1 MCIYIWRLQLFGC
14 RLDKL
19 VLAFV
24 LLLIPNLLVADK
36 SWQRSSVELVQSKLN
51 DLGYSVGPVDGAWGR
66 KTSSALTLYCE
77 EYEHDC
83 LGGEETVID
92 LLTKDTDDSYLDVEM
107 DFASAVW
114 FENRIG
120 YGAPKDRVDRYVGMT
135 RREAVDLVVQE
146 LRNYQDP
153 YKLPSWF
160 YDMKPLGNIIEI
172 NSGAYCPTGNL
183 KQSLQAAWLKT
194 LYESPVPQF
203 DRLATFWL
211 DHFSV
216 GYDAYIHPH
225 AFAKHTE
232 FVRTWRD
239 GSFIDLLYRSLS
251 DPSTIVYLN
260 NDKSDRNTPNENLA
274 REFFEL
280 FALGEGAYSENDV
293 RQFARLLTGRSF
305 NVSEEKYEFMS
316 ERALRP
322 TVKVLGGSHSEVKTV
337 INDLVKNPAYGEYII
352 TKLYN
357 EFVSLERP
365 SNINI
370 RRLKS
375 QFLRS
380 NSDLLALYN
389 GIISSKTFWELD
401 KTQTLIKSPL
411 DLFAGTSRTLNST
424 GNFAND
430 HLYWSTLNSILED
443 YDQAIFDPPSIDGW
457 PTGRE
462 WLQGQDID
470 RRALELRNL
479 FINPPVKNLLLPV
492 ISTSTASKRWSD
504 LLYKETISRELGAFF
519 NSARKDQLLFEDM
532 VVEAGRFEPSEY
544 YVLHSTFKTIKYN
557 NRFFDQI
564 TLYLNHCVHCDP
576 PWDKHVKLFKETTSN
591 NFMKGARFES
601 DGASVWFGASIPL
614 RNNSYNFQNSSSEDR
629 KMLELLMRATG
640 VIYSE
645 NQTARFSQQ
654 KANLGE
660 SGKKWLTSF
669 LGRNVFIN
677 SEYEEN
683 SSIRLFKPP
692 KHPDESYVAGFYQHK
707 LCTAN
712 MGLEKVILDS
722 YINYQKLRESSGDK
736 NKISAL
742 LSSRDYD
749 SEELKVFAENLT
761 KVWYGNPA
769 LKRDERLQYLL
780 PNSIFDDWKT
790 ALMSVEYNLR

>member
-1 MCIYIWRLQLFGC
+1 MRKII
-14 RLDKL
+14 
-19 VLAFV
+19 LAVV
-24 LLLIPNLLVADK
+24 LLVTPNLLVADK
-36 SWQRSSVELVQSKLN
+36 SWQRSSVELVQVKLN
-51 DLGYSVGPVDGAWGR
+51 DLGYSAGPVDGAWGR
-66 KTSSALTLYCE
+66 KTSSALNLYCE

-83 LGGEETVID
+83 SGGEETVID
-92 LLTKDTDDSYLDVEM
+92 LLTADTDDSYLDVKM

-146 LRNYQDP
+146 LKDHKDP

-160 YDMKPLGNIIEI
+160 YDMQPLGNIIQI
-172 NSGAYCPTGNL
+172 NNGAYCPTGNL
-183 KQSLQAAWLKT
+183 KPSLQAAWLKT
-194 LYESPVPQF
+194 LYESAVPQF

-232 FVRTWRD
+232 FVRAWRD
-239 GSFIDLLYRSLS
+239 GNFIDLLYRSLS
-251 DPSTIVYLN
+251 DPSIIVYLN

-305 NVSEEKYEFMS
+305 NVSEEKYEFMP

-322 TVKVLGGSHSEVKTV
+322 RVKVLGGSYSKAKPV
-337 INDLVKNPAYGEYII
+337 INDLVKNPAYGVYII

-357 EFVSLERP
+357 EFVTLDRP
-365 SNINI
+365 SNIDM
-370 RRLKS
+370 RRFKS

-380 NSDLLALYN
+380 DSDLLALYE
-389 GIISSKTFWELD
+389 GIISSKTFWELVN
-401 KTQTLIKSPL
+401 THTLIKSPL

-424 GNFAND
+424 GNLAND
-430 HLYWSTLNSILED
+430 HLYWPTLNSILED
-443 YDQAIFDPPSIDGW
+443 YDQSIFDPLSIDGW

-470 RRALELRNL
+470 RRSLELSNL

-492 ISTSTASKRWSD
+492 ISTSTASKGWAD
-504 LLYKETISRELGAFF
+504 LLYKETISSELEAFF
-519 NSARKDQLLFEDM
+519 ESASKDQLLFEDM
-532 VVEAGRFEPSEY
+532 VVEAGRFEPSAY
-544 YVLHSTFKTIKYN
+544 YVLHVTFKNIKYN
-557 NRFFDQI
+557 KRNFDQI

-601 DGASVWFGASIPL
+601 DGASVWFGASIPIG
-614 RNNSYNFQNSSSEDR
+614 NDSYHFKNSSSEDR
-629 KMLELLMRATG
+629 KMLELLIRATG
-640 VIYSE
+640 LIYSE
-645 NQTARFSQQ
+645 NQTARFSRQ
-654 KANLGE
+654 KANLGK
-660 SGKKWLTSF
+660 SGKKWLTNF
-669 LGRNVFIN
+669 LGPNGFIN
-677 SEYEEN
+677 SEYEKN

-692 KHPDESYVAGFYQHK
+692 KHPGESYAPNFYQHK

-712 MGLEKVILDS
+712 MGLEKKILNS
-722 YINYQKLRESSGDK
+722 YIKYQKIRDSSGDE
-736 NKISAL
+736 NKIAAL

-761 KVWYGNPA
+761 KVWNRNPG
-769 LKRDERLQYLL
+769 LKGDERLQYLL
-780 PNSIFDDWKT
+780 PNSGFDDWKT
-790 ALMSVEYNLR
+790 ALISVEYNLR